1 MIEAIY
7 DTNAREFIESWLSAD
22 MHDQYKAFESL
33 VHPGAKILDGGCGS
47 GRDSLYFL
55 QKGYVV
61 DAFDPSEEMIKYA
74 SEFTGLKVK
83 KMKWEELDE
92 KEAYDA
98 IWASASL
105 YHVPRPDMAPTFKR
119 IADALKSKG
128 ILFASFRD
136 KENDFVDSEG
146 RALTSFNKDTLTSFL
161 STLGLFD
168 IVALSERKDSR
179 KNKQDEVW
187 LFALLRKKI

>member
-1 MIEAIY
+1 M
-7 DTNAREFIESWLSAD
+7 
-22 MHDQYKAFESL
+22 

-128 ILFASFRD
+128 ILFASFRE